1 MEIVNPTPG
10 TVETNTNYAG
20 FWRRFGALLI
30 DILIL
35 SVPTYF
41 LATLL
46 GDDPNN
52 RGNQTTGEV
61 EVQYFTIYHGVTFL
75 VNWLYFALLES
86 SARQAT
92 FGKQAQGLYVTDT
105 DGRRITFVK
114 ATLRYFGKVISSLT
128 IGIGYIMAAFTA
140 RKQALHDIIAST
152 LVLHK

>member
-30 DILIL
+30 DFLIL
-35 SVPTYF
+35 MVPTYF
-41 LATLL
+41 LATLF
-46 GDDPNN
+46 GDDPRDRVNH
-52 RGNQTTGEV
+52 TTGEV
-61 EVQYFTIYHGVTFL
+61 EVQYFTVYNAVSFL
-75 VNWLYFALLES
+75 INWLYFALLES
-86 SARQAT
+86 SPRQAT
-92 FGKQAQGLYVTDT
+92 FGKQALGLYVTDT
-105 DGRRITFVK
+105 EGRRITFIK

-152 LVLHK
+152 LVLRK

>member
-1 MEIVNPTPG
+1 MEIVNPTIG
-10 TVETNTNYAG
+10 TVETNAQYAG

-35 SVPTYF
+35 SIPTYF

-46 GDDPNN
+46 GDNTNDYVN
-52 RGNQTTGEV
+52 RTGDEV
-61 EVQYFTIYHGVTFL
+61 EVQYFTIYNVVSFL

-92 FGKQAQGLYVTDT
+92 FGKQALGLYVTDT
-105 DGRRITFVK
+105 EGRRITFVR

-152 LVLHK
+152 LVLRK